1 MLDRGKDQEG
11 DMEMAQR
18 IKAEVT
24 MMNIY
29 KYEAPAYGYGTET
42 RFIYTMQDQDGTV
55 YVWKTT
61 TWMCINVYEGV
72 DQDHANFYDRKG
84 IAYEPQGIRKGDKI
98 VITASVKGQGEYKGQ
113 PQTELTRVK
122 VVERTHNA
130 AAEQKQKKENR
141 KAKQIESL
149 KGEDFIW
156 DMPYSQYKAHY
167 SDCETVVDSYDDHD
181 GRYPATI
188 KVIIREGRL
197 KNSGV
202 RGQHFSGYEFFFIDT
217 DGKKARICYR
227 AVSEDNAMK
236 RLYKEFP
243 EAKEVT
249 PGEIYMYG
257 C

>member
-1 MLDRGKDQEG
+1 
-11 DMEMAQR
+11 MAR
-18 IKAEVT
+18 ITVEVT
-24 MMNIY
+24 MNNIY
-29 KYEAPAYGYGTET
+29 QYSAPAYGYGYET
-42 RFIYTMQDQDGTV
+42 RYIYTMQGEDGTV
-55 YVWKTT
+55 YVWKTA

-72 DQDHANFYDRKG
+72 DQNHANFYDSKG
-84 IAYEPQGIRKGDKI
+84 VAYEPQGINKGDKV

-130 AAEQKQKKENR
+130 ADELKQKKESR
-141 KAKQIESL
+141 KAEQLDSL
-149 KGEDFIW
+149 QGEDFIW
-156 DMPYSQYKAHY
+156 EMPYRQYKEHY
-167 SDCETVVDSYDDHD
+167 SDCETVIDSYNDHN
-181 GRYPATI
+181 GMYPASI

-202 RGQHFSGYEFFFIDT
+202 RGQHFSGYEFFFVDT

-227 AVSEDNAMK
+227 AVCEENAIK

-249 PGEIYMYG
+249 PGKIYMYG